1 MPKIG
6 DLTIVVKRG
15 DLTKEPADAICN
27 PANSSLRMGGGVAG
41 AIKRA
46 GGAEIEQEA
55 LKHAPVPVGKA
66 VVTEAGKLKARWIVH
81 APTMERPAM
90 ATTSEKVCLATRAAL
105 FCAEQAGAKTLALP
119 GMGTGVGRMSFAAAA
134 ETMLKALKE
143 FASAAKSLKKIVLC
157 DLSEEMVDAWK
168 LASG

>member
-1 MPKIG
+1 MD
-6 DLTIVVKRG
+6 DLTIVIKRG

-27 PANSSLRMGGGVAG
+27 PANSSLRMGGGAAG

-66 VVTEAGKLKARWIVH
+66 VVTGAGELKARWVVH

-90 ATTSEKVCLATRAAL
+90 ATTSEKVYFATKAAL
-105 FCAEQAGAKTLALP
+105 FCAERVGAKSLVFP
-119 GMGTGVGRMSFAAAA
+119 GMGTGVGGMSYTEAA
-134 ETMLKALKE
+134 EAMLRALKE
-143 FASAAKSLKKIVLC
+143 FALAAKSLKEIVLC
-157 DLSEEMVDAWK
+157 DLSDEMVDAWK

>member
-1 MPKIG
+1 MPKMD
-6 DLTIVVKRG
+6 DLTIVIKRG

-27 PANSSLRMGGGVAG
+27 PANSSLRMGGGAAG

-66 VVTEAGKLKARWIVH
+66 VVTGAGELKARWVVH

-90 ATTSEKVCLATRAAL
+90 ATTSEKVYFATKAAL
-105 FCAEQAGAKTLALP
+105 FCAERVGAKSLVFP
-119 GMGTGVGRMSFAAAA
+119 GMGTGVGGMSYTEAA
-134 ETMLKALKE
+134 EAMLRALKE
-143 FASAAKSLKKIVLC
+143 FAPAAKSLKKIVLC
-157 DLSEEMVDAWK
+157 DLSDEMVDAWK